1 MTMKRLITACLFC
14 AASLL
19 HASGE
24 EPISASEVMRR
35 IDAGEK
41 LTLID
46 VRPNTVFQAGHIPGA
61 INVPAALAPQKQLPP
76 LGDVVV
82 YDGGLGVETAAQ
94 TAVALN
100 QKPGIKARVL
110 EGGFASWESS
120 ERSATTKGAGLKPEE
135 TPFITYADLSKV
147 QSEDVVLVDLR
158 KEPKQVRQSAD
169 GSGTEAP
176 EPLTDLK
183 KEFGKVRGVTR
194 SPFDVPQARQG
205 ANGSA
210 STTPLLVLIDNGD
223 GTAQAT
229 ARTLKANGVTR
240 YVILAGGE
248 PMIARKGR
256 TGSGRAASTIV
267 VKRPQGG
274 STTTTNR

>member
-1 MTMKRLITACLFC
+1 MTMNRLFTAFLLGVAVLFS
-14 AASLL
+14 AR
-19 HASGE
+19 GE
-24 EPISASEVMRR
+24 ELISASEVMRR

-46 VRPNTVFQAGHIPGA
+46 VRPNTLFKAGHIPGA
-61 INVPAALAPQKQLPP
+61 INVPAMLASQKQLPP

-100 QKPGIKARVL
+100 QKPGIKACVL
-110 EGGFASWESS
+110 EGGFAAWESL
-120 ERSATTKGAGLKPEE
+120 ERAATTKGAGLKPEE

-147 QSEDVVLVDLR
+147 QSDDVVLVDLR
-158 KEPKQVRQSAD
+158 KESKQVRQSAD
-169 GSGTEAP
+169 AAADEAP

-183 KEFGKVRGVTR
+183 KEFAKVRGVTR
-194 SPFDVPQARQG
+194 SAFDVPQSRQS
-205 ANGSA
+205 ASGSG

-256 TGSGRAASTIV
+256 AGSGRAASTIV
-267 VKRPQGG
+267 VKRSQGS
-274 STTTTNR
+274 STTTTDR

>member
-1 MTMKRLITACLFC
+1 MKRFITACLFC

-19 HASGE
+19 YVKGE
-24 EPISASEVMRR
+24 EAISAGEVMRR

-46 VRPNTVFQAGHIPGA
+46 VRPNTVFKAGHIPGA

-76 LGDVVV
+76 LGEVVV

-100 QKPGIKARVL
+100 EKPGINARVL
-110 EGGFASWESS
+110 EGGFASWESLG
-120 ERSATTKGAGLKPEE
+120 RSATTKGAGLKPEE
-135 TPFITYADLSKV
+135 TPFITYSDLSKV
-147 QSEDVVLVDLR
+147 QSDDVVLVDLR

-169 GSGTEAP
+169 GGEVEAP
-176 EPLTDLK
+176 ESLTDLK
-183 KEFGKVRGVTR
+183 KEFGKVRGITR
-194 SPFDVPQARQG
+194 SPFDVPQSRQAATG
-205 ANGSA
+205 TGS
-210 STTPLLVLIDNGD
+210 TKPLLVLIDNGD

-229 ARTLKANGVTR
+229 ARTLKANGITR

-256 TGSGRAASTIV
+256 PGSGRAASTIV
-267 VKRPQGG
+267 IKRPPAG

>member
-1 MTMKRLITACLFC
+1 MTMKRLITASLFC
-14 AASLL
+14 VASLL
-19 HASGE
+19 HANGE

-61 INVPAALAPQKQLPP
+61 INVPAALAPHKQLPP

-82 YDGGLGVETAAQ
+82 YDAGLGVETAAQ

-100 QKPGIKARVL
+100 QKQGINARVL
-110 EGGFASWESS
+110 EGGFASWESLA
-120 ERSATTKGAGLKPEE
+120 RSATTKGAGLKPEE

-147 QSEDVVLVDLR
+147 QSDDVVLVDLR
-158 KEPKQVRQSAD
+158 KEPKQLRQSAD
-169 GSGTEAP
+169 GSETP

-194 SPFDVPQARQG
+194 SPFNVPQSRQSET
-205 ANGSA
+205 GSA

-223 GTAQAT
+223 GTAQAM
-229 ARTLKANGVTR
+229 ARTLKANGITR
-240 YVILAGGE
+240 YVVLAGGE

-274 STTTTNR
+274 LNTTTNR

>member
-1 MTMKRLITACLFC
+1 MTMKRIITACLFC

-19 HASGE
+19 QVSGG
-24 EPISASEVMRR
+24 EPISASEVKRR
-35 IDAGEK
+35 MDAGEK

-76 LGDVVV
+76 LGEVVV

-100 QKPGIKARVL
+100 QKPGINARVL
-110 EGGFASWESS
+110 EGGFASWESV

-135 TPFITYADLSKV
+135 TPFITYADLAKV

-158 KEPKQVRQSAD
+158 KEPKQVRQSAA
-169 GSGTEAP
+169 GSETEAP

-194 SPFDVPQARQG
+194 SPFDVPQSRQSSGG
-205 ANGSA
+205 ASA
-210 STTPLLVLIDNGD
+210 TPLLVLIDNGD
-223 GTAQAT
+223 GSAQAA
-229 ARTLKANGVTR
+229 ARTLKANGITR

-248 PMIARKGR
+248 AMIARKGR
-256 TGSGRAASTIV
+256 TGSGRASSTIV

-274 STTTTNR
+274 SGTTTNR